1 MKLDKQKVARELLKI
16 ADEMMT
22 THYVDP
28 RLLKDKDGKMKGE
41 DELDSLKGV
50 KKDFDEFHTK

>member
-1 MKLDKQKVARELLKI
+1 MNKKLIAKRLLKI
-16 ADEMMT
+16 AEALIDD

-28 RLLKDKDGKMKGE
+28 RLLKDKSGKMKGE

-50 KKDFDEFHTK
+50 KKDFDIFHKK